1 VKVEIKYPFKFDCA
15 PFLLM
20 ALMSDLVLM
29 TGRVVDRNVD
39 LPRRGVDAQERAAD
53 WSHAAFLVA
62 SDFCPF
68 PNLRLD
74 SFALKM
80 EANTVVEHLQ
90 AEISHFSENCQSE
103 AGTPIKRRKVADDA
117 TEFEPI
123 KEDNRDNA
131 HLGAILQVAQARA
144 NEGSTGRPSN
154 EFGDQRTLPNQ
165 LMMDTK
171 SEQKFG
177 QHNLLSMI
185 TATESTFEAGE
196 CRNLSAT
203 ANEAPESNPHC
214 KSQFLIDQQEPKP
227 LESNLNCSSLESHHL
242 PMGDS
247 CISVGLIPNVCTES
261 TAQHLPESN
270 STEFGKKIEAAHC
283 ENPLPSII
291 DGFILHSFAASQSNV
306 LGQHQLNRENDG
318 SIGTRSAVVTETQ
331 HSTSETPDSNSQKW
345 NPHYKSQFLIDQQK
359 PKPLESNLN
368 CSSLE
373 SHHLPMGDSCI
384 SVGLIPNVCTE
395 STAQH
400 LPESNS
406 NPLASIIDDFILH
419 SFAAS
424 QSNVLG
430 QHQLNREN
438 DGSIGTSPAVVT
450 ETQHSTSET
459 PDSNSQKLA
468 DQACLSVQTDSSCSS
483 GSPNLVID
491 CTCVPTESIP
501 IPSDA
506 AVACVLAGLDSPAS
520 KDYLPTSATDTNG
533 PDAHVPPLLMPSKNN
548 AQVDSPV
555 TMKRPLVRSLHA
567 ISSVP
572 VISRPERIQAQLN
585 LAAFSKDDAGAIA
598 AVKDMI
604 GLTVAGE
611 SFGMSLELF
620 FGAIELGINLDISF
634 LCRDLLKMVLSTNNP
649 EKLVSFFNAA
659 IQIDEQLLQ
668 SSHCAPFRNLCGGTV
683 KTKSKTRTYYFATF
697 LLFDLLVF

>member
-1 VKVEIKYPFKFDCA
+1 
-15 PFLLM
+15 M
-20 ALMSDLVLM
+20 
-29 TGRVVDRNVD
+29 
-39 LPRRGVDAQERAAD
+39 
-53 WSHAAFLVA
+53 H
-62 SDFCPF
+62 
-68 PNLRLD
+68 
-74 SFALKM
+74 ALKM
-80 EANTVVEHLQ
+80 EANTVVEHSQ
-90 AEISHFSENCQSE
+90 AEISRFSENCQSE
-103 AGTPIKRRKVADDA
+103 AGTPIKRRKVAENA

-131 HLGAILQVAQARA
+131 HLGAILQVAQART

-165 LMMDTK
+165 LMMDTR

-214 KSQFLIDQQEPKP
+214 KSQILIDQQEQKP

-242 PMGDS
+242 P
-247 CISVGLIPNVCTES
+247 I
-261 TAQHLPESN
+261 
-270 STEFGKKIEAAHC
+270 
-283 ENPLPSII
+283 
-291 DGFILHSFAASQSNV
+291 
-306 LGQHQLNRENDG
+306 
-318 SIGTRSAVVTETQ
+318 
-331 HSTSETPDSNSQKW
+331 
-345 NPHYKSQFLIDQQK
+345 
-359 PKPLESNLN
+359 
-368 CSSLE
+368 
-373 SHHLPMGDSCI
+373 GDSCI

-430 QHQLNREN
+430 QHQLNLEN

-459 PDSNSQKLA
+459 PDSNSQKLT

-506 AVACVLAGLDSPAS
+506 AVTCVLAGVDSPAS

-533 PDAHVPPLLMPSKNN
+533 PDAHAPPLLLPSKNN

-649 EKLVSFFNAA
+649 ERLVSFFNAA

-683 KTKSKTRTYYFATF
+683 KTESKTRTYYFATC
-697 LLFDLLVF
+697 LVFDLLVF